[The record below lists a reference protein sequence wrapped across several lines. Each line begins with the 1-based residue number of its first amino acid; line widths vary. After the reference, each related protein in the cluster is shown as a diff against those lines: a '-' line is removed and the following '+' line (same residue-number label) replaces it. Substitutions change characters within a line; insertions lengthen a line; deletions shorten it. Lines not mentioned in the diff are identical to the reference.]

1 MLLIWIGGG
10 LWLYVDL
17 QEPVQIVTAYWKTKA
32 QPADYTVFNWIKLF
46 AQPLF
51 VFGVMCAVAMPKLSG
66 KKKKKAKKSPKG
78 APTPSGAP
86 GTPGAAGAATQ
97 GGQAAAP
104 HAGAAQKSDDRNTDK
119 PSS

>member
-1 MLLIWIGGG
+1 MRFIGMLLIWIGGG

-17 QEPVQIVTAYWKTKA
+17 QEPIQIVTAYWKTKA

-66 KKKKKAKKSPKG
+66 KKKKKAKKPKKG
-78 APTPSGAP
+78 APAEKTGDL
-86 GTPGAAGAATQ
+86 
-97 GGQAAAP
+97 
-104 HAGAAQKSDDRNTDK
+104 KTDK